1 MHILSLTKLQS
12 HKLMG
17 FFGRVCV
24 FLLHFLRNKKM
35 IFSYLLLHCNLK
47 HNPDFYGCDVCF
59 QQNCFSTAKHG
70 VINESNTLFS
80 CVLKF
85 AINLE

>member
-1 MHILSLTKLQS
+1 
-12 HKLMG
+12 
-17 FFGRVCV
+17 
-24 FLLHFLRNKKM
+24 M

-59 QQNCFSTAKHG
+59 KQNCFSTAKHG

>member
-12 HKLMG
+12 HKLMVFLG
-17 FFGRVCV
+17 VCV
-24 FLLHFLRNKKM
+24 FFFFTFCEIKKM

>member
-1 MHILSLTKLQS
+1 MVFL
-12 HKLMG
+12 G
-17 FFGRVCV
+17 VCV
-24 FLLHFLRNKKM
+24 FFFFTFCEIKNNDLFLLVTT
-35 IFSYLLLHCNLK
+35 LK
-47 HNPDFYGCDVCF
+47 HNPDFYECDVCF

-70 VINESNTLFS
+70 IINESNTLFS